1 MVVRLSPKENAWV
14 RFLHASP
21 PDIAQLAERLFEAQ
35 KVLGAIP
42 SVRT

>member
-1 MVVRLSPKENAWV
+1 MVAQELPNLLAWV

-21 PDIAQLAERLFEAQ
+21 PDVAQLAERLFEAQ

>member
-1 MVVRLSPKENAWV
+1 MVAQQIPNLLAWV
-14 RFLHASP
+14 RFLHALP